1 MSEPQAKVDMSA
13 LKDTFLEC
21 PVCVEHFNQ
30 TDRRPRLLHSC
41 FHAFC
46 TQCLQQLLT
55 KEGKG
60 QITCPLCRQVHKVPG
75 KADILPVDPVRAKLV
90 DFVQIK
96 NERKVPCTDCPEGST
111 AESKCQECS
120 VYLCKDC
127 TYVHRRHR
135 LTNDHPIISLSDVLE
150 QPLNT
155 FGKGHFCTHH
165 PKHQLEFY
173 CATDEILCCISC
185 TVLEHKGH
193 DFQKLEKA
201 AKKIQGE
208 LETSM
213 RAVQAN
219 AQQLRQRRL
228 CEEKRQHAIMQ
239 AQRKAKSDVSTYCTS
254 LTSIINKRKAH
265 LDQDIDQRSSTML
278 SLSKKKVAAIDQTLA
293 VMDSTETYFTQ
304 ARTKAD
310 VVEMLQMYPAIKRSL
325 EASAVGQRQGRPT
338 APEVV
343 TFSPTNGHI
352 VETLVSEIGCVRE
365 STDTQKGKNQLLQ
378 CLDEVFDAA
387 LKFKS
392 KNELMK
398 HFQEKTFTTEREWCT
413 ICLNQIVEA
422 KKIQCGHCFCKSCI
436 DQVLSVQDHCPVCK
450 TCYKVITGNMPPG
463 VMETHAIPDRLPG
476 YEQHHTIQITYSF
489 ENGIQ
494 SKGHPR
500 PGVRYNGGEFTAYLP
515 NSPEGQKVLALLEV
529 AWERKLTFTIEAG
542 LWNPTLIIRSP
553 TLIFRIPHK
562 TKKQFSPN
570 IYQRLWA
577 YQAAS
582 RDSEENSNFY
592 PDPDYLRRVQESLKS
607 LGVTEADLQ

>member
-41 FHAFC
+41 LHAFC

-55 KEGKG
+55 KEGNG

-75 KADILPVDPVRAKLV
+75 KADTLPVDPVRAKLV

-96 NERKVPCTDCPEGST
+96 NEGKVQCTDCPEGST

-120 VYLCKDC
+120 VYLCKEC

-135 LTNDHPIISLSDVLE
+135 LTNDHPIISLSDVLQ

-173 CATDEILCCISC
+173 CATDETLCCISC

-193 DFQKLEKA
+193 DFQKLEEA
-201 AKKIQGE
+201 AKIRQGE

-213 RAVQAN
+213 QAVQAN

-228 CEEKRQHAIMQ
+228 CEEKRQNAIMQ
-239 AQRKAKSDVSTYCTS
+239 AQRKAKSDVSTYFTR

-278 SLSKKKVAAIDQTLA
+278 SLSMKEVAAIDQTLA

-304 ARTKAD
+304 ARDKAD

-325 EASAVGQRQGRPT
+325 EASADEQRQGLPT
-338 APEVV
+338 APEVVV
-343 TFSPTNGHI
+343 TFSPTNGQI
-352 VETLVSEIGCVRE
+352 VETLVSEVGCVGESTE

-387 LKFKS
+387 LKHKS

-398 HFQEKTFTTEREWCT
+398 HFREKTFTTEREWCT

-422 KKIQCGHCFCKSCI
+422 KKIKCGHCFCKSCI
-436 DQVLSVQDHCPVCK
+436 DQVLSVQVHCPVCK
-450 TCYKVITGNMPPG
+450 TCCKVITGDMPPG
-463 VMETHAIPDRLPG
+463 VMETLVISDRLPG
-476 YEQHHTIQITYSF
+476 YEQHNTIKITYRF
-489 ENGIQ
+489 EDEVL
-494 SKGHPR
+494 SEEYPF
-500 PGVRYNGGEFTAYLP
+500 PGLGYCGGEFTAYLP
-515 NSPEGQKVLALLEV
+515 NSPEGQKVLALLKV
-529 AWERKLTFTIEAG
+529 AWEKKLTFTIGTPEV
-542 LWNPTLIIRSP
+542 LRF

-562 TKKQFSPN
+562 VKKQRSAFTTTRS
-570 IYQRLWA
+570 
-577 YQAAS
+577 
-582 RDSEENSNFY
+582 DSY
-592 PDPDYLRRVQESLKS
+592 PDPDYLRTVQESLKS

>member
-41 FHAFC
+41 LHAFC

-55 KEGKG
+55 KEGNG

-75 KADILPVDPVRAKLV
+75 KADTLPVDPVRVKLV

-135 LTNDHPIISLSDVLE
+135 LTNDHPIISLSDVLQ

-165 PKHQLEFY
+165 PKHQLEFF

-193 DFQKLEKA
+193 DFQKLEEA
-201 AKKIQGE
+201 AKKRQGE

-213 RAVQAN
+213 QAVQAN

-228 CEEKRQHAIMQ
+228 CEEKHQNAIMQ
-239 AQRKAKSDVSTYCTS
+239 AQRKAKSDVSTYFTR
-254 LTSIINKRKAH
+254 LTSIISKRKAH
-265 LDQDIDQRSSTML
+265 LDQDIDQRSSTIL
-278 SLSKKKVAAIDQTLA
+278 SLSKKEVVAIDQTLA

-304 ARTKAD
+304 ARDKAD

-325 EASAVGQRQGRPT
+325 EASADEQRQGLPT
-338 APEVV
+338 APEVVV
-343 TFSPTNGHI
+343 TFSPTNGQI
-352 VETLVSEIGCVRE
+352 VETLVSEVGCVGESTE
-365 STDTQKGKNQLLQ
+365 STDTQKGKNQLLR

-387 LKFKS
+387 LKYKS

-398 HFQEKTFTTEREWCT
+398 HLQEKTFTIERETCT

-422 KKIQCGHCFCKSCI
+422 KKIKCGHCFCKSCI

-450 TCYKVITGNMPPG
+450 TCCKVITGDMPPG
-463 VMETHAIPDRLPG
+463 VMETCVIPDRLPG
-476 YEQHHTIQITYSF
+476 YEKHDTIQITYSF
-489 ENGIQ
+489 EDGAL
-494 SKGHPR
+494 SKGQAL
-500 PGVRYNGGEFTAYLP
+500 PGPMYEGGEFTAYLP
-515 NSPEGQKVLALLEV
+515 NSPEGQKVLALLKV
-529 AWERKLTFTIEAG
+529 AWERKLTFKIKRPK
-542 LWNPTLIIRSP
+542 LWGSA
-553 TLIFRIPHK
+553 LIFRIPHK
-562 TKKQFSPN
+562 TTNLQSLY
-570 IYQRLWA
+570 IYQRRQG

-582 RDSEENSNFY
+582 RDSEGNSDDGY
-592 PDPDYLRRVQESLKS
+592 PDPDYLRTVQESLKS